1 MFIQVMKGY
10 IPHNNL
16 ATLGGCN
23 TAPIMQFYF
32 FPYLATN
39 NPLALSCVLITR
51 HLNAFNLLSDQ

>member
-1 MFIQVMKGY
+1 MKGY